1 MPNSD
6 VEKDMEEGGRV
17 LVKTIKTVFRGLMG
31 EIDADELVG
40 KPKEEPKPARL
51 KVVKSQVQ
59 SNEGKAELVP
69 TYIVCGSCKMRV
81 KVLDPTSDPCPS
93 CGE

>member
-31 EIDADELVG
+31 EIDADELTG
-40 KPKEEPKPARL
+40 KTEEPKPARL
-51 KVVKSQVQ
+51 KVVKPHVQ
-59 SNEGKAELVP
+59 SNEGKAELAP
-69 TYIVCGSCKMRV
+69 TYIICGSCNKRV

-93 CGE
+93 CGA